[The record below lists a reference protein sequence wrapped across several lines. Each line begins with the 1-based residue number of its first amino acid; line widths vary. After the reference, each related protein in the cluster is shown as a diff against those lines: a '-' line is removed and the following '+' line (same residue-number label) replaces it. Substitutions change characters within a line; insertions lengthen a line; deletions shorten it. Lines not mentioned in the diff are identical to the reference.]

1 MWKLYYPCHASS
13 REMAVVSNIAVTA
26 VTAAIVTDTLFEVAL
41 LMSCIKESISRSA
54 LTLGDL
60 DYDI

>member
-1 MWKLYYPCHASS
+1 MPAAGK
-13 REMAVVSNIAVTA
+13 MAVVSNIAVTA

>member
-1 MWKLYYPCHASS
+1 MPAAGK
-13 REMAVVSNIAVTA
+13 MAIVSNIA
-26 VTAAIVTDTLFEVAL
+26 TAAIAAIVRDKLFEVAL
-41 LMSCIKESISRSA
+41 LMCCIKESISRSA

>member
-1 MWKLYYPCHASS
+1 MLAAGK
-13 REMAVVSNIAVTA
+13 MAIVSNIA
-26 VTAAIVTDTLFEVAL
+26 TAAIAAIVRDRLFEVAL
-41 LMSCIKESISRSA
+41 LMCCTKESISRSA